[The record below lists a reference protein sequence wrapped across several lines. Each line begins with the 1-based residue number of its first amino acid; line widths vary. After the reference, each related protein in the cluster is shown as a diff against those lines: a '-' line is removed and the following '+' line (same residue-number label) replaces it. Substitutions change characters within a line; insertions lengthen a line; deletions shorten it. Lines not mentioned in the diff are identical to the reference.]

1 MELLSF
7 LDSSVTPWH
16 AADNLARRFS
26 ANGFLELREGVPWNL
41 AGNSAYFVQRGAALF
56 AFRTP
61 ESWNS
66 ESRFL
71 LASAHTDFPSLKVSP
86 HPDSFS
92 CGIHRLHPE
101 VYGGPLLNTWF
112 DRDLGIAGLA
122 VVSHSGVLEKRLVR
136 LKTLCRIPELA
147 IHLERNVNEKGFL
160 PNPQNHLDVC
170 FSVDSRKGFVQ
181 ILEEECGVTVVDFE
195 MQFFDAAPAA
205 FGGLSGEWIYS
216 GRLDNLTSCD
226 AIASGMIRSDGGSP
240 HLRGAF
246 FFDNE
251 EVGSETRSG
260 AGGNFAP
267 AMLERVAECLRL
279 PRGELWGKLSDSL
292 LLSLDAAHGTHP
304 AYPEKMEP
312 NHSPVLGEGIVLKV
326 NAKKRYASESFSNA
340 ALKILCEKA
349 GVELQ
354 TFVSRGDMPCG
365 STVGPRLSAALG
377 IPAADLG
384 EAILS
389 MHSAR
394 EMSAVAD
401 HLDMCLL
408 MGTFFAGERVRWNS

>member
-16 AADNLARRFS
+16 AADNLARRLS
-26 ANGFLELREGVPWNL
+26 SNGFRELREGESWSL
-41 AGNSAYFVQRGAALF
+41 AKNSAYFVQRGAAIF

-61 ESWNS
+61 ECWNS

-71 LASAHTDFPSLKVSP
+71 LASAHTDFPSLKIAP
-86 HPDSFS
+86 NPDSFS
-92 CGIHRLHPE
+92 FGIHRLHPE

-122 VVSHSGVLEKRLVR
+122 VVSHSGCLEKRLVR

-147 IHLERNVNEKGFL
+147 IHLDRDVNEKGFL
-160 PNPQNHLDVC
+160 PNPQSHLDAF
-170 FSVDSRKGFVQ
+170 FSADSRKGFVQ
-181 ILEEECGVTVVDFE
+181 ILEEECGEHVVDFE

-205 FGGLSGEWIYS
+205 LGGFSGEWIYS

-226 AIASGMIRSDGGSP
+226 AILNGMIRSDGESS
-240 HLRGAF
+240 HVRGAF
-246 FFDNE
+246 LFDNE

-260 AGGNFAP
+260 ACGNFAP
-267 AMLERVAECLRL
+267 AMLERIAEFLRL
-279 PRGELWGKLSDSL
+279 SHGELWGKLSDSL
-292 LLSLDAAHGTHP
+292 LLSLDAAHGVHP
-304 AYPEKMEP
+304 AYPEKMES

-326 NAKKRYASESFSNA
+326 NAKKRYASESLSDA
-340 ALKILCEKA
+340 ALRILCEKS
-349 GVELQ
+349 GLELQ

-365 STVGPRLSAALG
+365 STVGPHLSAAMG
-377 IPAADLG
+377 IPTADLG

-394 EMSAVAD
+394 EMSAVKD
-401 HLDMCLL
+401 HRDMTLL
-408 MGTFFAGERVRWNS
+408 MEAFFAGECVRWNS